1 MGPWWLTWH
10 LCLYI
15 CEKCEMSRLW
25 HTDTRT
31 HGQWESSAVFSL
43 SWIRNTWQKKRVTKW
58 RTVKKWL
65 SRQESRWRVLESML
79 LLTSTLT
86 SWSKF
91 LLLGFSINVSIF
103 SCIGA
108 TFHSL
113 ERSRWWNNAIMPCH
127 AGGVAPK
134 TIFFGKLDIKV
145 MLRGIMI
152 WQNDINLPVFRL
164 WSIVYIHR
172 TQETELCLV
181 CSDMSGSIHSTTTEL
196 NSKEKL

>member
-1 MGPWWLTWH
+1 MQYLVQNIFLSDGIEFLKP
-10 LCLYI
+10 
-15 CEKCEMSRLW
+15 EFQS
-25 HTDTRT
+25 
-31 HGQWESSAVFSL
+31 GSSKKPFTIYL
-43 SWIRNTWQKKRVTKW
+43 KGIQRKYTILDKKRVTKW

-113 ERSRWWNNAIMPCH
+113 ERSRWWNNAIMP
-127 AGGVAPK
+127 GGWGS
-134 TIFFGKLDIKV
+134 TQNYFFGGQLDILLKK
-145 MLRGIMI
+145 LCCLAWWLGIM
-152 WQNDINLPVFRL
+152 
-164 WSIVYIHR
+164 
-172 TQETELCLV
+172 T
-181 CSDMSGSIHSTTTEL
+181 
-196 NSKEKL
+196 